1 MSEQDEPII
10 DVADQGDLENA
21 ADTRAEMDISSPL
34 PIFLC
39 RNRHSALK
47 S

>member
-1 MSEQDEPII
+1 MSEE
-10 DVADQGDLENA
+10 LENENT
-21 ADTRAEMDISSPL
+21 ADTRAETDISSPL